1 MPAKVALVT
10 GSSHGIGRA
19 IAEGFLRAGY
29 RVAFNGRDKERLT
42 ATVTATSSSDAIA
55 LPGDVTVPNEART
68 LVART
73 LEAFG
78 QLDVLVC
85 NVGSGRSVPPGQE
98 TQDEWLRMLSLNLL
112 STTNMV
118 EASQNA
124 LVSSGGNIVCISSI
138 CGQEVIPGA
147 PVTYSAA
154 KAALNA
160 YIRGVSRPLGAK
172 GVRING
178 IAPGNILFP
187 GSVWERKLSENA
199 DGVQQMLARDVAL
212 GQLGSPEDIAQL
224 ALWLSSDASKF
235 ASGSIYVVDGGQ
247 VRS

>member
-19 IAEGFLRAGY
+19 IAEAFVGAGY

-42 ATVTATSSSDAIA
+42 ATVTATSSSNAIA

-98 TQDEWLRMLSLNLL
+98 TQDEWMRMLSLNLL

-118 EASQNA
+118 EASQHA
-124 LVSSGGNIVCISSI
+124 LASSCGNVVCISSI
-138 CGQEVIPGA
+138 CGQEVISGA
-147 PVTYSAA
+147 PITYSAA

-160 YIRGVSRPLGAK
+160 YIRGMARPLGLQR
-172 GVRING
+172 VRING
-178 IAPGNILFP
+178 VAPGNILFP
-187 GSVWERKLSENA
+187 GSVWERKLAENA
-199 DGVQQMLARDVAL
+199 DGVQLMLDQNVAL
-212 GQLGSPEDIAQL
+212 RQLGTPQNVAEL
-224 ALWLSSDASKF
+224 ALWLSSPAAEF
-235 ASGSIYVVDGGQ
+235 VTGSIYVVDGGQ
-247 VRS
+247 VRT